1 MQTLGIVLEA
11 SAEMQSK
18 GIMLERQLKELIA
31 IDLPQHISKVIEIIV
46 ESVNQILKEN
56 NDLYEFVFFA
66 SIKNFSGD
74 LSNLRPISKDDFG
87 KKCAT
92 CKGIILVNSFLLIL
106 GTVCDEKWAFLHE
119 GVIDILL
126 SKVALNIL
134 NCTLHYWDYYFIYQF
149 FEKLAA
155 GKVRHR

>member
-1 MQTLGIVLEA
+1 
-11 SAEMQSK
+11 MQSK

-31 IDLPQHISKVIEIIV
+31 VDLPQHISKVIEIIV

-56 NDLYEFVFFA
+56 NDLFEFVFFA

-74 LSNLRPISKDDFG
+74 LSNLKPISKDDFG

-106 GTVCDEKWAFLHE
+106 ETVCD
-119 GVIDILL
+119 
-126 SKVALNIL
+126 
-134 NCTLHYWDYYFIYQF
+134 
-149 FEKLAA
+149 
-155 GKVRHR
+155 